1 MTLALFHRE
10 NLLIQLR
17 WQSLQVLILMST
29 LTVFVGGSTAE
40 PLGPCSSSSPG
51 MSSSGPVAIDPKLFA
66 INPNNSGNPSK
77 QECNAVFA
85 GMRGLKA
92 LVTPENAPVL
102 GFKDPAEAAQAQ
114 SGHPFVVYLVHL
126 ADLRRFDPSGDY
138 PTCDPPT
145 ISKVTCLLKPLGGKF
160 YPLITTRPEDGGIAK
175 TRSAL
180 VVSIRKG
187 KNDNFVWTPTNW
199 GLAPLAKDMTF
210 YRGSV
215 PAFQT
220 GFIVWIPALNLHFLG
235 DQFTEELMLVPLA
248 DRKAYG
254 LTKGVP
260 ISAKIVFA
268 LYAREAKSLDE
279 HSPG

>member
-1 MTLALFHRE
+1 MK
-10 NLLIQLR
+10 LR
-17 WQSLQVLILMST
+17 WQSLQLLILMIT

-51 MSSSGPVAIDPKLFA
+51 KSSSDQVAIDPNLVA
-66 INPNNSGNPSK
+66 INPNNSSNPSN

-102 GFKDPAEAAQAQ
+102 GFIDPVEAASAQ

-126 ADLRRFDPSGDY
+126 ADLRRFDPSGDSS
-138 PTCDPPT
+138 TCDPPI
-145 ISKVTCLLKPLGGKF
+145 ISKVTCLLKRFEGNM
-160 YPLITTRPEDGGIAK
+160 YPLITTRQEDGGVAK

-180 VVSIRKG
+180 VVSRRKG
-187 KNDNFVWTPTNW
+187 KNGNLVWTPTNL

-210 YRGSV
+210 YRGSI

-235 DQFTEELMLVPLA
+235 DQFTEGLMLVPLA
-248 DRKAYG
+248 DRKTYG